1 MLRFDRKQQNS
12 VKQLSFNSKINKF
25 KKERRNWF
33 RKRDKFYLSYVEF
46 KGHSFGFRNSDL
58 GVMFVEAVSEVMG
71 MNSSLGKM
79 RVQNQ
84 KSAEDSSG
92 DYLLRD
98 KEEKPA
104 KAGEWSETRELGRH
118 WTTRDKGDTQYIK
131 ENEN

>member
-12 VKQLSFNSKINKF
+12 VKQLSFNSKINKL

-58 GVMFVEAVSEVMG
+58 EVMFVEAVSEVMG

-84 KSAEDSSG
+84 KRAEDSSG

-104 KAGEWSETRELGRH
+104 NAGEWSEARELGQH
-118 WTTRDKGDTQYIK
+118 WTTRVKGDTQYIK